1 VVEDRA
7 AGIFHDISKIHVP
20 DHHGHHF
27 DVKGPIG
34 AARSA
39 QGQPVIFQAGSSPTG
54 REFAAR
60 HAEVI
65 FTGQGNR
72 ARAQQFYQQIHDAA
86 RRQGRA
92 EAPLITPSLRF
103 IVGSTEDEVNRIERT
118 AYEYFSP
125 EYQAGW
131 LLEVDVD
138 VTGADL
144 DGPVPASAFPDS
156 TETHQTA
163 LAGYRALATDGSPTV
178 REFLYRTV
186 NGWGASIVGTPEQIA
201 DEIEDWFES
210 RAADGFVLQ
219 GAGLPGQFE
228 DFVEQV
234 VPLLRKRGLFRH
246 EYTGT
251 TLRDHLGLAAPA
263 NRYEISA

>member
-1 VVEDRA
+1 MR
-7 AGIFHDISKIHVP
+7 
-20 DHHGHHF
+20 
-27 DVKGPIG
+27 
-34 AARSA
+34 
-39 QGQPVIFQAGSSPTG
+39 
-54 REFAAR
+54 
-60 HAEVI
+60 
-65 FTGQGNR
+65 
-72 ARAQQFYQQIHDAA
+72 QIHDEA

-92 EAPLITPSLRF
+92 QPPLITPSLRF
-103 IVGSTEDEVNRIERT
+103 IVGSTEDEVHRIERT

-144 DGPVPASAFPDS
+144 DGPVPDSAFPDS

-163 LAGYRALATDGSPTV
+163 LAGYRFLAGDGNPSV

-186 NGWGASIVGTPEQIA
+186 NGWGARVFGTPEQIA
-201 DEIEDWFES
+201 DEIEAWFTS
-210 RAADGFVLQ
+210 RACDGFVLQ
-219 GAGLPGQFE
+219 GPGLPGQFE

-234 VPLLRKRGLFRH
+234 VPLLRKRGLFRQ

-251 TLRDHLGLAAPA
+251 TLRDHLGLTVPA
-263 NRYEISA
+263 NQYEISA